1 MGDKML
7 EKNIHT
13 GDRAEIAMVSFRI
26 GAVIHKTVVEIF
38 QAHRSELLSEPF
50 DYVIGAVWCPET
62 NGELSLVQKEI
73 SSRVRATLDQARLI
87 FMDMNLDGP
96 QRFALDYL
104 VRSLISTQ
112 IMFVTTLSANER
124 DKCPSF
130 AQWPDEAP
138 LFLM

>member
-1 MGDKML
+1 ML
-7 EKNIHT
+7 MENIHT
-13 GDRAEIAMVSFRI
+13 GDLAEIAMVSFRI

-38 QAHRSELLSEPF
+38 QAHRSVLLSEPF
-50 DYVIGAVWCPET
+50 DYVIHAVWCAET
-62 NGELSLVQKEI
+62 NGELSSVQKKV
-73 SSRVRATLDQARLI
+73 SCRVRATLDQARLI

-112 IMFVTTLSANER
+112 IMFMTSLYGNER
-124 DKCPSF
+124 NKCPSF